1 MFYIKMGRDIVQ
13 INPYTAQMKRGIKMN
28 KRIVLP
34 GLAMIA
40 VTYGLA
46 RFGYGLLLPD
56 ISSSMEMTP
65 KISGIIGSSS
75 YFAYCVAITLSI
87 LFIPK
92 LGPRPSIM
100 AAGISASV
108 GMLLIALSTNPI
120 VLAAGV
126 LIAGASTGFGSPAY
140 GEIVTNK
147 IRNPLQDQAN
157 TWINAGTGFGVMVS
171 GPIVLFLSGHWQMV
185 YFLFTLIAIAVLI
198 WNFVNIPKVQRN
210 EGINPN
216 KFSFQ
221 KADIR
226 KSIFLVVASLI
237 TGVSTA
243 IYWTFAK
250 DFISN
255 VGNLSHL
262 TTAIFWILIGLSGIA
277 GGIAGNIIEK
287 LGLVKAYRFTVL
299 VIFLSIIILAFFHS
313 DAIPVY
319 ISALFFG
326 SSYVFLTGVLLV
338 WGVRLYPQQS
348 SLGIGLPFLTL
359 ALGQII
365 GSVLGGSLIQW
376 TDYGTAFIVFGSI
389 GLSVTAIKPKDPI
402 RKIGKKKR
410 SYA

>member
-1 MFYIKMGRDIVQ
+1 
-13 INPYTAQMKRGIKMN
+13 MN

-56 ISSSMEMTP
+56 ISSSLDMSP
-65 KISGIIGSSS
+65 KISGFIGSSS

-100 AAGISASV
+100 AAGISAFV
-108 GMLLIALSTNPI
+108 GMLLIALSTNQI

-126 LIAGASTGFGSPAY
+126 LFAGASTGFGSPAY
-140 GEIVTNK
+140 GEVVTQK

-157 TWINAGTGFGVMVS
+157 TWINAGTGFGIMVS
-171 GPIVLFLSGHWQMV
+171 GPIVLLFSGHWQMV
-185 YFLFTLIAIAVLI
+185 YFLFALIALAVLI
-198 WNFVNIPKVQRN
+198 WNFVNIPEVQRN
-210 EGINPN
+210 EENQN
-216 KFSFQ
+216 KFFFK
-221 KADIR
+221 KADIK
-226 KSIFLVVASLI
+226 KSIFLVIASLI
-237 TGVSTA
+237 MGVSTA

-255 VGNLSHL
+255 GGDLSHL
-262 TTAIFWILIGLSGIA
+262 TTSIFWILIGLSGIA
-277 GGIAGNIIEK
+277 GGVAGNIIEK

-299 VIFLSIIILAFFHS
+299 VIFLSIITLACFHS
-313 DAIPVY
+313 EAIPVY

-326 SSYVFLTGVLLV
+326 SSYVFFTGVLLV
-338 WGVRLYPQQS
+338 WGVRLHPQQS

-359 ALGQII
+359 AFGQII
-365 GSVLGGSLIQW
+365 GSAIAGSLIQW
-376 TDYGTAFIVFGSI
+376 TDYGTAFIVFGLI
-389 GLSVTAIKPKDPI
+389 GLSVTLIKPKGFTQ
-402 RKIGKKKR
+402 KMGKKKG